1 MTLDDFKNS
10 PLQPGQR
17 VRVLLGSEKDPEV
30 KLGTVMIITQTLAYI
45 RVMSFTN
52 GDNSICIPLYKVK
65 EYIEQRTL
73 EIIE

>member
-1 MTLDDFKNS
+1 MTLDDFKSS

-17 VRVLLGSEKDPEV
+17 VKVLSGSEKDPEV
-30 KLGTVMIITQTLAYI
+30 KLGTVMIITRAVAYI
-45 RVMSFTN
+45 RVMSFIN

-65 EYIEQRTL
+65 EYIENRTL